1 MKYEFAYREIYG
13 EKIITKEGF
22 IYFFDIENEIKKY
35 IKNIDISLIR
45 RDDGDGFKCNLFVR
59 GDFKNYY
66 HFEIQLQKHYLIYDF
81 SNYLKCIA
89 YNIVDLISKELFIK
103 KDIR

>member
-1 MKYEFAYREIYG
+1 MKHEFAYHEIYDK
-13 EKIITKEGF
+13 KIITKEGF

-35 IKNIDISLIR
+35 IKKIDISLIR
-45 RDDGDGFKCNLFVR
+45 RNDGFKCNLFVR

-66 HFEIQLQKHYLIYDF
+66 HCEIQLQKCYLIYDF
-81 SNYLKCIA
+81 NNYLKCIA
-89 YNIVDLISKELFIK
+89 YQMVDLISKELFIK

>member
-1 MKYEFAYREIYG
+1 MDNEFAYYEIHDK
-13 EKIITKEGF
+13 KIITKEGF

-45 RDDGDGFKCNLFVR
+45 RDDGFKYNLFVR
-59 GDFKNYY
+59 GDYKDDY
-66 HFEIQLQKHYLIYDF
+66 HCEIKLQKRYLIYNF
-81 SNYLKCIA
+81 SRYLEFISRE
-89 YNIVDLISKELFIK
+89 IVSFISRELFIK